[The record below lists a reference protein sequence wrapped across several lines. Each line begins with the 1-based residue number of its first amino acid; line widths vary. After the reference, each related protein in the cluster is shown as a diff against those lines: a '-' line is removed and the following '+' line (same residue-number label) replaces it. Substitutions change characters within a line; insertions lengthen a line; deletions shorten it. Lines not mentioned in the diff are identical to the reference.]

1 MMFYA
6 VYRKIRGLHNIMG
19 NILCHITHCYYMREK
34 HITLFFNREIY
45 LQGLSGLVFSRVVDS
60 ACKSCQEKQ
69 KHVKNRGNIVVV
81 SGKLKEKK
89 KTISENKKSRP
100 MTTEI
105 KLFSFVRLL
114 FEKTLRIW
122 PKYFSSDTVKKP
134 NYYEFQSVTWPNKKV
149 VVFVLPSSIILEQI
163 ANVMK
168 RKQRFETLPI

>member
-1 MMFYA
+1 
-6 VYRKIRGLHNIMG
+6 
-19 NILCHITHCYYMREK
+19 
-34 HITLFFNREIY
+34 
-45 LQGLSGLVFSRVVDS
+45 
-60 ACKSCQEKQ
+60 
-69 KHVKNRGNIVVV
+69 
-81 SGKLKEKK
+81 
-89 KTISENKKSRP
+89 

-168 RKQRFETLPI
+168 RKQRFETLQIWPFERLCILSFSLCFISNEKRTVYNVVPPWLEASQKENCVLEVISTSWPFCRKTLRKDRERIFFLDFFCLNWANFICTKTVNLLSCVAIAFAEMVH